1 MADKQ
6 NNLIVHPTFKLKTP
20 LTIMGLEIKDIALM
34 AIAFAALRPLM
45 SSMLGV
51 RIGFLVAALFV
62 WTFSRFWINVK
73 DNIPEKFMPH
83 VMAWLT
89 EVDYY
94 EVGIDDE
101 NYPLII
107 DANMIAELNN
117 LKNLEVPN

>member
-1 MADKQ
+1 
-6 NNLIVHPTFKLKTP
+6 
-20 LTIMGLEIKDIALM
+20 MGLEIKDIALM

-51 RIGFLVAALFV
+51 RIGFLVAALLV

-73 DNIPEKFMPH
+73 DNIPERFVSH
-83 VMAWLT
+83 VVAWLT

-117 LKNLEVPN
+117 LKNLEVPNQK

>member
-6 NNLIVHPTFKLKTP
+6 NNLIIHPTFKLKTP
-20 LTIMGLEIKDIALM
+20 LTIMGLEIKDFALM

-51 RIGFLVAALFV
+51 RIGFLVAALLI
-62 WTFSRFWINVK
+62 WIFSRFWINVK
-73 DNIPEKFMPH
+73 DNIPEKFIPH

-107 DANMIAELNN
+107 DTKMLTELNN
-117 LKNLEVPN
+117 LKSLEANN